1 MGERLN
7 GNNGHRSEFNGGAL
21 IVNTS
26 DQTKI
31 QPVIIE
37 YAEKAKDW
45 EFSEQV
51 KLLNRWAGIYKER
64 LLDPVAVPGKSD
76 LTDPVISFEHM
87 RVETLA
93 AYTLNRNNHGLFTRS
108 TSNWYNLQQQQQFT
122 IAQN

>member
-1 MGERLN
+1 MWERIN

-87 RVETLA
+87 RVETLVVEPQEVI
-93 AYTLNRNNHGLFTRS
+93 TRDKPK
-108 TSNWYNLQQQQQFT
+108 
-122 IAQN
+122 